1 MQHVFSFG
9 KKIIEWWKSKRTTVK
24 GFIVVGVAVVL
35 LVVFGGSSDPLV
47 TETALR
53 QDLSRSVAATGAV
66 VSTTDLSLSFQE
78 TNLVR
83 TIYVTVGDK
92 VRKGQIL
99 ATLENSSEAAS
110 VASAR
115 GALLAAEA
123 RARKT
128 VEGTSG
134 DEVRSAEVAVQ
145 SARRTL
151 LSSDLIAK
159 DEEGLSVGAPDITGA
174 YNGSLEGVYTIEFDR
189 SMNEITF
196 GGIEQGRMSVSTTPK
211 ALGTKG
217 LLIAFPE
224 GAARSIGTQ
233 WSIEIPNKNGD
244 SYIKNLNAYN
254 EASAALALKKT
265 VAPSDV
271 DVSQADVVSAQASLA
286 SAQAA
291 FEKTVIRAPSDGTV
305 TKIDVKLGQLAEAFS
320 PVISIQDVGNLYI
333 EANVNE
339 SNISHVVV
347 GQPVSVTY
355 DALGRDKVFMT
366 TVSSVDLGATV
377 VDGIVNYK
385 VKAVVPDTTNIRSG
399 MTANLSIQTAFVPN
413 SVVIP
418 ERVITV
424 SKEGVQSV
432 EVLVD
437 ERKGRTENRTVTTGL
452 VGDGG
457 LVEITSGLSEGER
470 ALFSAK

>member
-1 MQHVFSFG
+1 
-9 KKIIEWWKSKRTTVK
+9 
-24 GFIVVGVAVVL
+24 
-35 LVVFGGSSDPLV
+35 
-47 TETALR
+47 
-53 QDLSRSVAATGAV
+53 
-66 VSTTDLSLSFQE
+66 
-78 TNLVR
+78 
-83 TIYVTVGDK
+83 
-92 VRKGQIL
+92 
-99 ATLENSSEAAS
+99 
-110 VASAR
+110 
-115 GALLAAEA
+115 
-123 RARKT
+123 
-128 VEGTSG
+128 
-134 DEVRSAEVAVQ
+134 
-145 SARRTL
+145 
-151 LSSDLIAK
+151 
-159 DEEGLSVGAPDITGA
+159 
-174 YNGSLEGVYTIEFDR
+174 
-189 SMNEITF
+189 MNEITF

-244 SYIKNLNAYN
+244 SYIQNLNAYN